1 MKERTRGSYVIAGRE
16 VVAEGADLRVTILT
30 LASGQCIPWHSHSE
44 TADSFFCMEG
54 PMVVEAHAPAASF
67 VLNPGERCTVGPKR
81 PHYVHGQNNEPCKFM
96 IVQGVGVYDWVPEG
110 EDGRG

>member
-1 MKERTRGSYVIAGRE
+1 MKENPRDGYVIAGRE
-16 VVAEGADLRVTILT
+16 MVAEGADLRVSILT

-54 PMVVEAHAPAASF
+54 PMVVETRVPAAF
-67 VLNPGERCTVGPKR
+67 LVLNPGERCTIGPKR
-81 PHYVHGQNNEPCKFM
+81 PHYVHGQNDGPCKFM

-110 EDGRG
+110 GQ